1 MRIVI
6 TVGELIDR
14 GRWEQA
20 CGVLGLGEWVVSEG
34 QMDRDD
40 ELVIEAS
47 EAFRIGLIQMND
59 DYSIVEKEGNE

>member
-1 MRIVI
+1 MRVII

-20 CGVLGLGEWVVSEG
+20 CGVLGIGEWAVNEG

-40 ELVIEAS
+40 ELVIEAA
-47 EAFRIGLIQMND
+47 EALRIGLVEMTDKWEI
-59 DYSIVEKEGNE
+59 IVKEEP